1 MHRIFVPWAVA
12 LTVFADGHALAQP
25 AAAAA
30 GAATAATTAAREQR
44 RAAPPLTLASALRVA
59 LDNNP
64 ELSAARREIDAAQ
77 GALTQAGAYQNPSLS
92 IEVEDV
98 RRDSRTTTVMLS
110 QPFEL
115 GGKRAARMA
124 VAERGIDLADAQLAT
139 RQAGMRAS
147 VTAAFFAA
155 LVAQERVRLA
165 QASLEL
171 ASTGSQAAGK
181 RVASGKVSPVEETR
195 AKVAEANVRL
205 ELVQAQGELQT
216 GLQELRALTAH
227 SVGIDVLDG
236 NALALPML
244 PVQEAL
250 EARLAQAPALRQ
262 AQLEVRRLGAL
273 ADLEN
278 TRRVPDITVS
288 AGVQR
293 AQDPGRNQVVVGIS
307 VPLPLFDTHRGGI
320 AEALSRRN
328 KAEDEARSVELRLRA
343 DVAAAL
349 QRHATARAEVQALQ
363 SEILP
368 GAQSAFDAVRK
379 GFGLGKFDYLE
390 TLDAQRTL
398 LQART
403 QHLRAVADAHRSAT
417 DLDRL
422 LGIPVSI
429 P

>member
-1 MHRIFVPWAVA
+1 MRRIFVPWALV
-12 LTVFADGHALAQP
+12 LTVFSTNHVLAQP
-25 AAAAA
+25 AAAMSASA
-30 GAATAATTAAREQR
+30 QQ
-44 RAAPPLTLASALRVA
+44 RAAAAPLTLASAVQLA
-59 LDNNP
+59 LENNP
-64 ELSAARREIDAAQ
+64 EISAARREIDAAE
-77 GALTQAGAYQNPSLS
+77 GARTQAVVYQNPTLGL
-92 IEVEDV
+92 EVEDV
-98 RRDSRTTTVMLS
+98 RRDSRTTTLLLS

-115 GGKRAARMA
+115 GGKRAARIA
-124 VAERGIDLADAQLAT
+124 VAERGIDLAGAQLAT

-165 QASLEL
+165 QTSLEL

-181 RVASGKVSPVEETR
+181 RVRSGKVSPVEEIR
-195 AKVAEANVRL
+195 AKVAESNVRL

-216 GLQELRALTAH
+216 SLQELRALTAH
-227 SVGIDVLDG
+227 SVGIEVLDG
-236 NALALPML
+236 DVLALPML
-244 PVQEAL
+244 PAQEAL

-273 ADLEN
+273 ATLEN
-278 TRRVPDITVS
+278 TKRVPDITVS

-293 AQDPGRNQVVVGIS
+293 AQDQGRSQAVIGIS
-307 VPLPLFDTHRGGI
+307 VPLPFFDTNRGGI
-320 AEALSRRN
+320 AEALGRRD

-368 GAQSAFDAVRK
+368 GAQSAFDAARK
-379 GFGLGKFDYLE
+379 GFELGKFDYLE

>member
-1 MHRIFVPWAVA
+1 MCRIFAPLAFA
-12 LTVFADGHALAQP
+12 LTVFVGANVLAQP
-25 AAAAA
+25 V
-30 GAATAATTAAREQR
+30 AATAAKAQR
-44 RAAPPLTLASALRVA
+44 AVPPLTLASAVQFA

-64 ELSAARREIDAAQ
+64 DLSASQREIDAAQ
-77 GALTQAGAYQNPSLS
+77 GALTQAGAYQNPTLS
-92 IEVEDV
+92 VEVEDV
-98 RRDSRTTTVMLS
+98 RRDSRTTTLLLS

-115 GGKRAARMA
+115 GGKRAARIA
-124 VAERGIDLADAQLAT
+124 VAERGIDLAGAQLAT

-165 QASLEL
+165 QTSLEL

-181 RVASGKVSPVEETR
+181 RVRSGKVSPVEEIR
-195 AKVAEANVRL
+195 AKVAESNVRL

-216 GLQELRALTAH
+216 SLQELRALTAH
-227 SVGIDVLDG
+227 SVGIEVLDG
-236 NALALPML
+236 DVLALPML
-244 PVQEAL
+244 PAQEAL

-262 AQLEVRRLGAL
+262 AQLEVRRLGAV
-273 ADLEN
+273 ATLEN
-278 TRRVPDITVS
+278 TKRVPDITVS

-293 AQDPGRNQVVVGIS
+293 AQDQGRSQAVIGIS
-307 VPLPLFDTHRGGI
+307 VPLPFFDTNRGGI
-320 AEALSRRN
+320 AEALGRRD

-368 GAQSAFDAVRK
+368 GAQSAFDAARK
-379 GFGLGKFDYLE
+379 GFELGKFDYLE

>member
-1 MHRIFVPWAVA
+1 MRRIFVPWALV
-12 LTVFADGHALAQP
+12 LTVFSTNHVLAQP
-25 AAAAA
+25 AAAMSASA
-30 GAATAATTAAREQR
+30 QQ
-44 RAAPPLTLASALRVA
+44 RAAAAPLTLASAVQLA
-59 LDNNP
+59 LENNP
-64 ELSAARREIDAAQ
+64 EISAARREIDAAE
-77 GALTQAGAYQNPSLS
+77 GARTQAVVYQNPTLGL
-92 IEVEDV
+92 EVEDV
-98 RRDSRTTTVMLS
+98 RRDSRTTTLLLS

-115 GGKRAARMA
+115 GGKRAARIA
-124 VAERGIDLADAQLAT
+124 VAERGIDLAGAQLAT

-165 QASLEL
+165 QTSLEL

-181 RVASGKVSPVEETR
+181 RVRSGKVSPVEEIR
-195 AKVAEANVRL
+195 AKVAESNVRL

-216 GLQELRALTAH
+216 SLQELRALTAH
-227 SVGIDVLDG
+227 SVGIEVLDG
-236 NALALPML
+236 DVLALPML
-244 PVQEAL
+244 PAQEAL

-262 AQLEVRRLGAL
+262 AQLEVRRLGAV
-273 ADLEN
+273 ATLEN
-278 TRRVPDITVS
+278 TKRVPDITVS

-293 AQDPGRNQVVVGIS
+293 AQDQGRSQAVIGIS
-307 VPLPLFDTHRGGI
+307 VPLPFFDTNRGGI
-320 AEALSRRN
+320 AEALGRRD

-368 GAQSAFDAVRK
+368 GAQSAFDAARK
-379 GFGLGKFDYLE
+379 GFELGKFDYLE

>member
-1 MHRIFVPWAVA
+1 MRRIFVPWALV
-12 LTVFADGHALAQP
+12 LTVFSTNHVLAQP
-25 AAAAA
+25 AAAMSASA
-30 GAATAATTAAREQR
+30 QQ
-44 RAAPPLTLASALRVA
+44 RAAAAPLTLASAVQLA
-59 LDNNP
+59 LENNP
-64 ELSAARREIDAAQ
+64 EISAARREIDAAE
-77 GALTQAGAYQNPSLS
+77 GARTQAGAYQNPTLGL
-92 IEVEDV
+92 EVEDV

-124 VAERGIDLADAQLAT
+124 VAERTVDLADAQLAT
-139 RQAGMRAS
+139 RQAGLRAS

-165 QASLEL
+165 QTALEL
-171 ASTGSQAAGK
+171 ASIGSQTAGK
-181 RVASGKVSPVEETR
+181 RVLSGKVSPVEEIR

-216 GLQELRALTAH
+216 SLQELRALTAH
-227 SVGIDVLDG
+227 SVHIEVLDG
-236 NALALPML
+236 NVLALPML
-244 PVQEAL
+244 PAQAALQE
-250 EARLAQAPALRQ
+250 RMAQAPMLRQ

-273 ADLEN
+273 ATLEN
-278 TRRVPDITVS
+278 TKRVPDITVS

-293 AQDPGRNQVVVGIS
+293 AQDQGRSQAVIGIS
-307 VPLPLFDTHRGGI
+307 VPLPFFDTNRGGI
-320 AEALSRRN
+320 AEALGRRD
-328 KAEDEARSVELRLRA
+328 KAEDEARSVELRLLA

-368 GAQSAFDAVRK
+368 GAQSAFDAARK
-379 GFGLGKFDYLE
+379 GFELGKFDYLE